1 MSHEVFSPIEEY
13 VCSTYGF
20 KRDNNITVVIRK
32 MFKERSNLKSAEQP
46 LDYIKSL
53 DPNKFSQCRAVL
65 KQHIESTWLITKL
78 YQTAY
83 MVYPVSDYAPIDY
96 GWELSKCGNY
106 LEIN

>member
-1 MSHEVFSPIEEY
+1 MSHKVFSPIEEY

-53 DPNKFSQCRAVL
+53 DPNKFSV
-65 KQHIESTWLITKL
+65 
-78 YQTAY
+78 
-83 MVYPVSDYAPIDY
+83 
-96 GWELSKCGNY
+96 
-106 LEIN
+106 

>member
-46 LDYIKSL
+46 LDYMKSL
-53 DPNKFSQCRAVL
+53 DPNKFSV
-65 KQHIESTWLITKL
+65 
-78 YQTAY
+78 
-83 MVYPVSDYAPIDY
+83 
-96 GWELSKCGNY
+96 
-106 LEIN
+106 

>member
-53 DPNKFSQCRAVL
+53 DPNKFSV
-65 KQHIESTWLITKL
+65 
-78 YQTAY
+78 
-83 MVYPVSDYAPIDY
+83 
-96 GWELSKCGNY
+96 
-106 LEIN
+106 

>member
-53 DPNKFSQCRAVL
+53 DPNK
-65 KQHIESTWLITKL
+65 
-78 YQTAY
+78 
-83 MVYPVSDYAPIDY
+83 
-96 GWELSKCGNY
+96 LSV
-106 LEIN
+106 